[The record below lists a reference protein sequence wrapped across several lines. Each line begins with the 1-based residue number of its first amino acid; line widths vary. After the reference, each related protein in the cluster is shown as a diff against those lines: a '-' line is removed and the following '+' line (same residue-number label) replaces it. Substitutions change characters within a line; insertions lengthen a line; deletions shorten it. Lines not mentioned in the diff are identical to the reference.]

1 MKMPFGKYK
10 EKEIKEIIDEDISYF
25 IWLSKLDN
33 LKDPLKT
40 EIARLKKLKRTKS
53 AIEEYE
59 TDQYEENNVD
69 WIDLH
74 DFGDH

>member
-40 EIARLKKLKRTKS
+40 EIVRLKKLKRTKS

-59 TDQYEENNVD
+59 TDQYEENSVD

>member
-1 MKMPFGKYK
+1 MPFGKYK

-40 EIARLKKLKRTKS
+40 EIVRLKKLKRTKS

-59 TDQYEENNVD
+59 TDQYEENSVD